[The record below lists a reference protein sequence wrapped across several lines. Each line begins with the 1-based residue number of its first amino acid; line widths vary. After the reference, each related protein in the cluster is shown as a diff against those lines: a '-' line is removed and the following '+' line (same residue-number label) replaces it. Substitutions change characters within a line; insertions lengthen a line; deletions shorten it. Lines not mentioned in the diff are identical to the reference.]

1 MCCEVRWFL
10 LMLVVDD
17 FVITV
22 NITNEC
28 KKHVEPMTNII
39 IFVFFYVDGRKCCI
53 FVDMQ

>member
-28 KKHVEPMTNII
+28 KKTCRAYDKYNYLRFFFMLMVESVA
-39 IFVFFYVDGRKCCI
+39 FS
-53 FVDMQ
+53 